1 MNFVNELQKF
11 FVVLAALVTVSAA
24 LPQYNFDFDSVTHS
38 GTDKYVNIPEGCTFI
53 SRSGR

>member
-53 SRSGR
+53 SRSDH